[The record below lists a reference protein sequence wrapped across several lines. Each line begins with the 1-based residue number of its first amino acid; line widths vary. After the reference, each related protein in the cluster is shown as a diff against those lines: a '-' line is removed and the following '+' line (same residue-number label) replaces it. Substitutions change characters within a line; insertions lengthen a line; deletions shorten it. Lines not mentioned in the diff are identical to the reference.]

1 MEQAIFPH
9 DGSVQ
14 KLKFD
19 DTASEQDSG
28 DWSNDMNIK
37 KSGVWEPASIE
48 DSTVSD
54 CESGVSG
61 GTCVQRS
68 LFDGGFVRLVEGD
81 RVHDL
86 IQRRFIL
93 SLGLPGAQTQVV
105 AIHRNACSS
114 VMSQAR
120 VQSFR
125 LYLQAMQKRRS
136 GNANLKYA
144 WYGTSGKQEV
154 GEIISHGFGHCGKS
168 QNNNKLYGC
177 GLYLSPDDS
186 PLDSVKSCAVDKDG
200 LRHLLLCRVILGRTE
215 LVHPGSEQCHPSA
228 EEYDSGVDNLSA
240 PTKYVIWCSRMNTHV
255 LPEYV
260 ISFRIPQGS
269 VKTEEPAR
277 RPSSPW
283 MPFPTLI
290 SVLSKFLPPADIA
303 LISKHHKDHRAN
315 KISRHDLIQKVRQV
329 AGDKLLIGVIK
340 SFREKVHRKRGR
352 ACRSKGGQRMG
363 Q

>member
-1 MEQAIFPH
+1 MERPIFPH

-14 KLKFD
+14 MFKFA
-19 DTASEQDSG
+19 DTASEQEFG
-28 DWSNDMNIK
+28 DGSNGMNIK
-37 KSGVWEPASIE
+37 KSAWEPASIE
-48 DSTVSD
+48 NSTVSD

-61 GTCVQRS
+61 GNYVQRS
-68 LFDGGFVRLVEGD
+68 LFDEGFVRLGEGD
-81 RVHDL
+81 TVHDL
-86 IQRRFIL
+86 IQRRFVL
-93 SLGLPGAQTQVV
+93 SLGLLGAQTDVV
-105 AIHRNACSS
+105 AIHKSACSS

-120 VQSFR
+120 VQSFQ
-125 LYLQAMQKRRS
+125 LYLQAMQKSRN

-144 WYGTSGKQEV
+144 WYGTSGRQEV
-154 GEIISHGFGHCGKS
+154 EEITSHGFGHCGKA
-168 QNNNKLYGC
+168 QNNNNNNKLYGC

-215 LVHPGSEQCHPSA
+215 LVHPGSEQCHPSS
-228 EEYDSGVDNLSA
+228 EDYDSGVDNLSA

-269 VKTEEPAR
+269 VKNEEPSR

-290 SVLSKFLPPADIA
+290 SVLSKFLPAADIA
-303 LISKHHKDHRAN
+303 LLSKYHKDHRAN
-315 KISRHDLIQKVRQV
+315 KISRHDLIQKVRQI

-340 SFREKVHRKRGR
+340 SFRDKKTARHVAGAKKVKE
-352 ACRSKGGQRMG
+352 
-363 Q
+363 

>member
-1 MEQAIFPH
+1 MEQAILLH
-9 DGSVQ
+9 DGAAQ
-14 KLKFD
+14 KFKFA
-19 DTASEQDSG
+19 DTAIEQDSVDG
-28 DWSNDMNIK
+28 SNDMNIK
-37 KSGVWEPASIE
+37 KWVCEPASIE
-48 DSTVSD
+48 NSTVSD

-61 GTCVQRS
+61 GCNYVQPS
-68 LFDGGFVRLVEGD
+68 LFDDGFVRLGEGD

-93 SLGLPGAQTQVV
+93 SLGLFGAQTEVV
-105 AIHRNACSS
+105 AIHKNACSS

-120 VQSFR
+120 VQSFQ
-125 LYLQAMQKRRS
+125 LYLQAMHKSRN

-144 WYGTSGKQEV
+144 WYGTSGRQEV
-154 GEIISHGFGHCGKS
+154 GEITSHGFGHCGKS
-168 QNNNKLYGC
+168 HDNNKLYGC

-200 LRHLLLCRVILGRTE
+200 LRHLILCRVILGRTE
-215 LVHPGSEQCHPSA
+215 VVHPGSQQCHPSS
-228 EEYDSGVDNLSA
+228 EDYDSGVDNLLA

-260 ISFRIPQGS
+260 ISFRFPQGS
-269 VKTEEPAR
+269 VKKEEPSR

-290 SVLSKFLPPADIA
+290 SVLSKYLPAADIA
-303 LISKHHKDHRAN
+303 LISKYHKDHRAK

-329 AGDKLLIGVIK
+329 AGDELLMGVIK
-340 SFREKVHRKRGR
+340 SFRDKVILI
-352 ACRSKGGQRMG
+352 
-363 Q
+363 